1 MTSAP
6 SPSGTHYLVVPE
18 SNCGP
23 IRAATYRPA
32 SPDVASVATLN
43 TKLFLGYPNTRC
55 PPHPGVGGDVF
66 GVDKAWGSLC
76 ALISMENGKDLALG
90 PALPA
95 RATAVG

>member
-6 SPSGTHYLVVPE
+6 SGTHCLVVPE

-23 IRAATYRPA
+23 IRTATSRPA

-43 TKLFLGYPNTRC
+43 TKLFLGYPNTCC
-55 PPHPGVGGDVF
+55 PSHPGVGGDVF

-76 ALISMENGKDLALG
+76 ALISMENGNDLALG

-95 RATAVG
+95 SGTVVG